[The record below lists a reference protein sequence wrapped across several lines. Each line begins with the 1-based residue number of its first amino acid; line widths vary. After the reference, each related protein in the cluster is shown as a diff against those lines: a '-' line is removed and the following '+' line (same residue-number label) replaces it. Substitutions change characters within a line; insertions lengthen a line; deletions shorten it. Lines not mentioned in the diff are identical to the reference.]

1 MVLGLIGTK
10 KGMTQAF
17 DESEQLTPVTVFEVA
32 PNPVVQIK
40 QVSTA
45 DGYSAVKVAFN
56 ETRSR
61 RLSQAEAGLFKK
73 ANVAPYKGLK
83 EFRLE
88 NTDAYSVGDT
98 LDVSLFEV
106 GEIVDVTGQSKGR
119 GFQGTVKRH
128 GFRGGPKTHGQSDR
142 HRAPGSIGQSSDP
155 SRVFKGTRMSGHMGD
170 RQVTVKGLKIIQ
182 IDVERNLLV
191 IKGAVP
197 GARGDSVI
205 IKKRS

>member
-1 MVLGLIGTK
+1 MLGLIGTK

-142 HRAPGSIGQSSDP
+142 HRAPGSIGQASDP
-155 SRVFKGTRMSGHMGD
+155 SRVFPGMRMAGHHGNSK
-170 RQVTVKGLKIIQ
+170 VTVENLEVVKVDIENNQ
-182 IDVERNLLV
+182 LLV
-191 IKGAVP
+191 KGAVP
-197 GARGDSVI
+197 GARNGTVI
-205 IKKRS
+205 ISK